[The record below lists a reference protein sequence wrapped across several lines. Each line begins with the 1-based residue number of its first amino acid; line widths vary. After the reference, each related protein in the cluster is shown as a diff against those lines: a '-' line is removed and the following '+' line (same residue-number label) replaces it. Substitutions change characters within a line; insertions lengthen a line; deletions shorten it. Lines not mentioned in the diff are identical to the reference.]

1 VGSVIFDTIVPKV
14 RCLATHANP
23 RTGERDLEVMQTLIR
38 AFRQQQPTF
47 GIGMLSAGG
56 GDIRIGDEVA
66 VLD

>member
-1 VGSVIFDTIVPKV
+1 MGGVIFETIVPKV

-23 RTGERDLEVMQTLIR
+23 RTGERDLEVMPTLVR
-38 AFRQQQPTF
+38 AFHQQQPTF

-56 GDIRIGDEVA
+56 GDIRLGDEVA